1 MHINNPLRNPNP
13 IVFREMLALCIF
25 FSGIRIVHEFKINKR
40 IGPHCCY
47 PSRLI
52 IFSIN
57 GNFFIGK
64 RNNIAFGSF
73 SSTLDFGDE
82 VHEKKVKSNPQEQ

>member
-1 MHINNPLRNPNP
+1 
-13 IVFREMLALCIF
+13 MLALCIF